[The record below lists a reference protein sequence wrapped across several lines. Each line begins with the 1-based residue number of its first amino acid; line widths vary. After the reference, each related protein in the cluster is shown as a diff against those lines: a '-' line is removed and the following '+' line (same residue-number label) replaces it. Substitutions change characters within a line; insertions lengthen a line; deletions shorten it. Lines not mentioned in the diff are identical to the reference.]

1 MGGTII
7 VRTNGITKQS
17 LVDYIIDGIK
27 KVPNGMELFQA
38 ECYVYVQELTWREE
52 SLISQGLT
60 LLYQQHPELKDEL
73 IELTLKAPDFDIEG
87 IYDV

>member
-1 MGGTII
+1 MGGAIV
-7 VRTNGITKQS
+7 VRTNGITREG
-17 LVDYIIDGIK
+17 LLDYIIDGIK

-38 ECYVYVQELTWREE
+38 ECYLYVQELTWREE

-60 LLYQQHPELKDEL
+60 LLFQQNPELKDEL
-73 IELTLKAPDFDIEG
+73 LNLALKMPDFDIEG